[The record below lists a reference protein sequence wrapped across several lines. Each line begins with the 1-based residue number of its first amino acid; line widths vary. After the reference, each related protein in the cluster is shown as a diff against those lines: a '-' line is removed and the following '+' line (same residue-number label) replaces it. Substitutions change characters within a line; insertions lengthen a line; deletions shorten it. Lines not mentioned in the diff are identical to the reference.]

1 MRHRRKIPYPKI
13 FAAVLVI
20 VLSAMATGVA
30 FVLEH
35 YSVLVVSVP
44 AMLLATRSLFG
55 IYADIM
61 KRLNFIFNAVRNDD
75 YTFRFAEAPAVTE
88 YALINYSLN
97 RIKEVMDAAKLQ
109 MREKEKYFELIMEC
123 ADIGIITVLK
133 NGAVMQANTKAVRL
147 FGLMRLSHIDQLR
160 PHSPELA
167 DTLLRIG
174 RGEQRAVECTTET
187 GELTLSI
194 SCADMQFDN
203 RELRIIT
210 IGDINQAMDAKEI
223 ESWNKLT
230 RILTHEIMNSL
241 APVTSISH
249 TLLTAPQGA
258 ATLRSGLQTIH
269 TTSERLMQ
277 FVDSFRQVTRIP
289 APQRQPFYL
298 SELVGEATALTDLA
312 GIAFEVR
319 IEPADTMLY
328 ADRNLMSQVMVNL
341 LKNAREAVIGLPPER
356 RSVTVRSRIDAS
368 ERIAIEVGNTGEPI
382 PPEVAANIF
391 TPFFTT
397 KPDGSGIGLAVS
409 RQIVRLHGGTLRL
422 TRNAVDRIVFTV
434 EME

>member
-1 MRHRRKIPYPKI
+1 MKQRRKIPYPKI
-13 FAAVLVI
+13 LAVAL
-20 VLSAMATGVA
+20 LLGLAAMASGAACVA
-30 FVLEH
+30 GH
-35 YSVLVVSVP
+35 YSVLVLSVP
-44 AMLLATRSLFG
+44 TMLLAVRSLLN
-55 IYADIM
+55 IYAEITR
-61 KRLNFIFNAVRNDD
+61 RLNFIFNAVRNDD
-75 YTFRFAEAPAVTE
+75 YTFRFSEAPKVTE
-88 YALINYSLN
+88 HALINYSLN

-123 ADIGIITVLK
+123 ADVGIITVLK
-133 NGAVMQANTKAVRL
+133 NGAVMQANTKAVQL
-147 FGLMRLSHIDQLR
+147 FGLMRLSHVDQLR
-160 PHSPELA
+160 PFSAELA

-174 RGEQRAVECTTET
+174 RGERRSVECATET
-187 GELTLSI
+187 GELALSI

-203 RELRIIT
+203 REVRIIT

-249 TLLTAPQGA
+249 MLLTAPKDEKR
-258 ATLRSGLQTIH
+258 LRSGLQTIH

-277 FVDSFRQVTRIP
+277 FVDSFRQITRIP
-289 APQRQPFYL
+289 NPQRQPFYL
-298 SELVGEATALTDLA
+298 AELVGEAAVLTDLE
-312 GIAFEVR
+312 GIPFTVR

-328 ADRNLMSQVMVNL
+328 ADRGLMSQVMINL

-356 RSVTVRSRIDAS
+356 RSIRVESHIDAA
-368 ERIAIEVGNTGEPI
+368 EHIVIEVRNTGDPI

-409 RQIVRLHGGTLRL
+409 RQIVRLHGGSLRL
-422 TRNAVDRIVFTV
+422 TRNAADRIAFTV
-434 EME
+434 ELE

>member
-249 TLLTAPQGA
+249 TLLTAPQDA

-298 SELVGEATALTDLA
+298 SELVGEAAALTDLA